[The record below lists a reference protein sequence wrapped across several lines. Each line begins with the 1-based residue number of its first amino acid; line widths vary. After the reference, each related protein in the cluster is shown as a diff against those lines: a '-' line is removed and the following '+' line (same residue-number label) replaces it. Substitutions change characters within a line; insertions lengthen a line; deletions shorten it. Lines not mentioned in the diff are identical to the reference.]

1 MFGAEFKYEL
11 LCDRFI
17 CLTPPNSSKGLMYGK
32 IISHSSF
39 SIVKGFWNWVLYQ
52 WRPQGCRYI
61 GLDGLK
67 PRHVHNFLTKQHF
80 KLKFWILAILMA
92 IRFHVTILTKFDQIF
107 DQILA
112 KLGQILVKIF
122 KNQKRDVNRVQ
133 KCLISIFEKFGP
145 LDQILMSAKFQN
157 WSEWAKF
164 FKKWNQAFLDPIYVT
179 FWFLKILTK
188 IWPSLAKIWPKIWSN
203 LVKMVMWHN
212 LLMSITRIQNF
223 SLKFCLV

>member
-1 MFGAEFKYEL
+1 MPSWLFSLNAVSGGESATTLAWYAISLSSHTCHSLRCTSSSSSNIVTNFVLY
-11 LCDRFI
+11 DRFI
-17 CLTPPNSSKGLMYGK
+17 CLTPQNFTKGLIYGK
-32 IISHSSF
+32 IILHSSF
-39 SIVKGFWNWVLYQ
+39 SMVKGFWNWVLYQ

-122 KNQKRDVNRVQ
+122 KNQK
-133 KCLISIFEKFGP
+133 
-145 LDQILMSAKFQN
+145 
-157 WSEWAKF
+157 
-164 FKKWNQAFLDPIYVT
+164 VT
-179 FWFLKILTK
+179 YLGSKN
-188 IWPSLAKIWPKIWSN
+188 A
-203 LVKMVMWHN
+203 
-212 LLMSITRIQNF
+212 
-223 SLKFCLV
+223 

>member
-1 MFGAEFKYEL
+1 MKATRL
-11 LCDRFI
+11 L
-17 CLTPPNSSKGLMYGK
+17 
-32 IISHSSF
+32 
-39 SIVKGFWNWVLYQ
+39 LY
-52 WRPQGCRYI
+52 

-122 KNQKRDVNRVQ
+122 KNQKVTYIGSKNACFQFLKNLAHSDQFWNLADI
-133 KCLISIFEKFGP
+133 KIWSNGP
-145 LDQILMSAKFQN
+145 NFSKIEIKHFWTLYTAL
-157 WSEWAKF
+157 
-164 FKKWNQAFLDPIYVT
+164 
-179 FWFLKILTK
+179 FWFLKISTK

-203 LVKMVMWHN
+203 LVKMVM
-212 LLMSITRIQNF
+212 
-223 SLKFCLV
+223 

>member
-1 MFGAEFKYEL
+1 MTVLSAL
-11 LCDRFI
+11 P
-17 CLTPPNSSKGLMYGK
+17 PPNSSKGSIYCK

-122 KNQKRDVNRVQ
+122 KNQKVTYLGSKNAWFQ
-133 KCLISIFEKFGP
+133 ILKNLAH
-145 LDQILMSAKFQN
+145 LDQFWNLADIKI
-157 WSEWAKF
+157 WSNGPNFSKIEIKHFWT
-164 FKKWNQAFLDPIYVT
+164 LYT
-179 FWFLKILTK
+179 SLFWFLKILTK